1 MKGISLYEL
10 RDASSSSENLSKKIK
25 VLVVDDSALM
35 RKLLSEILQEDP
47 EIEVIA
53 QAKNGRE
60 AVELTSTLRPD
71 VIVMDIQMP
80 VMNGLDAIKEIMK
93 VSPTPVVVFSAL
105 TKDDSELALTA
116 LEYGAVDVLAKP
128 GGSISLNVCDVKQEL
143 IGKVKVA
150 ANINIARKLGKQK
163 LSQGFLLSK
172 KKSPK
177 LYPQSIATIVA
188 STGGPSTLIE
198 VLANMPLNPTLA
210 ILIIQH
216 MPPLFTRE
224 LATRLN
230 ARSLYDV
237 KEAEDGETIMGGR
250 AYVAPGDYHMV
261 VEKSSSGILKIR
273 LNKGPKVNFVRP
285 SADVTLM
292 SLTNTFDGLIIAAI
306 LTGMG
311 KDGCEGARVVK
322 RAGGRVI
329 AQDPETCIVEGM
341 PQSVISAGLA
351 DAILPPKMIGL
362 KILEF
367 ARSYNP

>member
-1 MKGISLYEL
+1 MRSASPSLE
-10 RDASSSSENLSKKIK
+10 SPSKKIK
-25 VLVVDDSALM
+25 VLVTDDSALM
-35 RKLLSEILQEDP
+35 RRLLSEILQEDP

-60 AVELTSTLRPD
+60 AVELTSKLRPNV
-71 VIVMDIQMP
+71 VIMDIQMP
-80 VMNGLDAIKEIMK
+80 VMNGLDAIKEIMEA
-93 VSPTPVVVFSAL
+93 SPTPIIVFSAL
-105 TKDDSELALTA
+105 TKDDPELALTA

-128 GGSISLNVCDVKQEL
+128 GGSISLNICDVKQEL
-143 IGKVKVA
+143 ISKVKVA
-150 ANINIARKLGKQK
+150 ANINIARKLGKPK
-163 LSQGFLLSK
+163 PSQEFLLSK

-177 LYPQSIATIVA
+177 LYPQTIATIVT

-216 MPPLFTRE
+216 MPPLFTRK
-224 LATRLN
+224 LAAKLN

-250 AYVAPGDYHMV
+250 AYVAPGGHHMV
-261 VEKSSSGILKIR
+261 VERAPSGILKIR
-273 LNKGPKVNFVRP
+273 LNRGPKVNFVRP
-285 SADVTLM
+285 SADVTLI
-292 SLTNTFDGLIIAAI
+292 SLTSNFDGLMIVAI

-311 KDGCEGARVVK
+311 KDGCEGARAVK

-329 AQDPETCIVEGM
+329 AQDPETCVVEGM

-351 DAILPPKMIGL
+351 DSILPPKMIGL

-367 ARSYNP
+367 ARSHNL